1 MKKLDYEVLAV
12 AIVTAIFASAGWY
25 SLIDRSELIEGIYK
39 TNDPGAGLLPLILLL
54 ILSVSSVAFLIHLK
68 RKRSISLNQIF
79 HSTKL
84 PLIICTLLIF
94 SVTLSIYF
102 GYLIVINGLTVVWF
116 LFIGKI
122 KKENSKKLV
131 INLIVMLII
140 TNSIIY
146 LFFMKLLNTPLP

>member
-54 ILSVSSVAFLIHLK
+54 ILSVSSVTFLAHLK
-68 RKRSISLNQIF
+68 RKRSIALNQIF

-122 KKENSKKLV
+122 KKENCKKLV

>member
-68 RKRSISLNQIF
+68 RKRIISLNQIF